1 VRAVGLLD
9 SIKSWFRSSPDMMRD
24 RYGDREAGTDPKF
37 DEKTPSGNMGPG
49 GSTLEG
55 AQGAGGAI
63 EPDPPPDR
71 G

>member
-1 VRAVGLLD
+1 
-9 SIKSWFRSSPDMMRD
+9 MMRD
-24 RYGDREAGTDPKF
+24 RHGDREAGVDPKF
-37 DEKTPSGNMGPG
+37 GERTPSGNMGPG

>member
-1 VRAVGLLD
+1 
-9 SIKSWFRSSPDMMRD
+9 MMRD

-37 DEKTPSGNMGPG
+37 DESTPSGNMGPG

-55 AQGAGGAI
+55 SQGAGGAI